1 MNHQPLPQQITR
13 MDLDRLRAYRENL
26 DFYNGIQWQG
36 RARGRERRLTFNY
49 AKSLVDKLASYL
61 MTGMT
66 FVVEPEEDTS
76 QARVRAQR
84 AEEALHRT
92 YEENHLEQLDFDT
105 ELDSAILGDGAY
117 KVLWDPQER
126 RVRISAPDVQGIY
139 AWWVGDDVTQVW
151 RIASKYRLSR
161 EEAELLYEWASP
173 SGVHDKKEVTILE
186 VWTADQF
193 QLWIDQALHREGP
206 NPYGFIPFVV
216 FPNLREPKKFWGT
229 SDIPPL
235 MEPGRELNRAVSQL
249 SMILEL
255 SGNPIAVLEGVEEAQ
270 DIAVRPGAVWE
281 LPERARAYLLD
292 LLQGGGIK
300 LHIDFIDLVYRALH
314 DLSEAPRTSFGDNPR
329 NLSGVALEMELH
341 PLLQRVRRKRLIR
354 TAVYKRRN
362 ELILRILEQRTGV
375 RYLPVRQRVVW
386 GPLLPQDRGRLAR
399 EEQILV
405 ESGIH
410 SRHRAMEN
418 LGIEDPEAEWQR
430 WLEEQ
435 GIVQQSANGAGKV
448 E

>member
-76 QARVRAQR
+76 EARVRAQR

-161 EEAELLYEWASP
+161 EEAEILYGWTSP

-193 QLWIDQALHREGP
+193 QLWID
-206 NPYGFIPFVV
+206 
-216 FPNLREPKKFWGT
+216 
-229 SDIPPL
+229 
-235 MEPGRELNRAVSQL
+235 
-249 SMILEL
+249 
-255 SGNPIAVLEGVEEAQ
+255 
-270 DIAVRPGAVWE
+270 
-281 LPERARAYLLD
+281 
-292 LLQGGGIK
+292 
-300 LHIDFIDLVYRALH
+300 
-314 DLSEAPRTSFGDNPR
+314 
-329 NLSGVALEMELH
+329 
-341 PLLQRVRRKRLIR
+341 
-354 TAVYKRRN
+354 
-362 ELILRILEQRTGV
+362 
-375 RYLPVRQRVVW
+375 
-386 GPLLPQDRGRLAR
+386 
-399 EEQILV
+399 
-405 ESGIH
+405 
-410 SRHRAMEN
+410 
-418 LGIEDPEAEWQR
+418 
-430 WLEEQ
+430 
-435 GIVQQSANGAGKV
+435 
-448 E
+448 

>member
-1 MNHQPLPQQITR
+1 
-13 MDLDRLRAYRENL
+13 
-26 DFYNGIQWQG
+26 
-36 RARGRERRLTFNY
+36 
-49 AKSLVDKLASYL
+49 
-61 MTGMT
+61 
-66 FVVEPEEDTS
+66 
-76 QARVRAQR
+76 
-84 AEEALHRT
+84 
-92 YEENHLEQLDFDT
+92 
-105 ELDSAILGDGAY
+105 
-117 KVLWDPQER
+117 
-126 RVRISAPDVQGIY
+126 
-139 AWWVGDDVTQVW
+139 
-151 RIASKYRLSR
+151 
-161 EEAELLYEWASP
+161 
-173 SGVHDKKEVTILE
+173 
-186 VWTADQF
+186 
-193 QLWIDQALHREGP
+193 
-206 NPYGFIPFVV
+206 
-216 FPNLREPKKFWGT
+216 
-229 SDIPPL
+229 

-281 LPERARAYLLD
+281 LPERARAYFLD

-300 LHIDFIDLVYRALH
+300 LHVDFIDLVYRALH
-314 DLSEAPRTSFGDNPR
+314 DLSEAPRTSFGDNQR

-341 PLLQRVRRKRLIR
+341 PLLQRVRRKRFIR
-354 TAVYKRRN
+354 TAAYKRRN

-430 WLEEQ
+430 WLEER
-435 GIVQQSANGAGKV
+435 GTVQQSANGAGKV